1 MNSFLPDQR
10 TTGAAGKELMM
21 TIHRTLPPN
30 PDLDQLKRQAKE
42 LLEAFVAGKPEAV
55 AEVNA
60 WYRRADPASFAL
72 HDAQLVM
79 ARAHG
84 FDSWPKLK
92 AHVDGVTIQRLVDAV
107 KSGTVAEVRA
117 MLKTRPELANMTVTY
132 GDEHRAIHYAVY
144 ARNPELVRLL
154 MQHGADARA
163 GIHPHRD
170 ATAALTIAAERGYDE
185 IVAIIH
191 AEEQQRTEIPVNAQD
206 TWSEWIAAG
215 DEERAIAAMEAEP
228 SLISVTDRE
237 GWTPLHIAAAVLN
250 RRLVSW
256 LIEHGADVNRP
267 GKLGRTPLDMAASS
281 RRTGDFEAIAALL
294 RHHGASLTPR
304 AAVALGDAEW
314 LRARHAEGTLVNPIE
329 WSSGG
334 LLTVAVRR
342 DRPEMLTLLLDFGFD
357 PNERVRSDESGS
369 PAFSQAFPLWHAVAA
384 GKRHMAEILLRRGA
398 EPNAHVDSSGSSMYS
413 AFSHRQWEMAELLRQ
428 HGGTVSADIAAI
440 YRRTDLAREVLA
452 AGDPDGNVAQELLR
466 FAADGGAPEIVS
478 MALERIDWPRDDSRW
493 FGMLSQPLSFWN
505 HIPWLYAGNKEFDR
519 STYLTCFRLILE
531 RCDPNVRGGFGRTVL
546 HEVGAMGDHITD
558 EEAAPFATALLD
570 AGARTDVRDELL
582 QSTPLGWA
590 CRWGR
595 TSVAK
600 VLLDRGADPVEN
612 GAEPWATPRAWAEKM
627 GHRAIAA
634 LLTMP

>member
-1 MNSFLPDQR
+1 
-10 TTGAAGKELMM
+10 M

-144 ARNPELVRLL
+144 ARNTELVRLL

-228 SLISVTDRE
+228 SLISVLDRE

-304 AAVALGDAEW
+304 AAVALGDSEW

-398 EPNAHVDSSGSSMYS
+398 DPNAHVDSSGSSVYS

-428 HGGTVSADIAAI
+428 HGGIVSADIAAI

-600 VLLDRGADPVEN
+600 VLLERGADPVEN